1 MEEWTVKGIEIDPQ
15 QGKPYFLAT
24 FFGSGVPDL
33 IVELLVYGMPE
44 QELKIISTSVKLADT
59 NDESTGIP
67 ASRLREIPFGH
78 LSLKALF
85 SLRHPANTHLVIADM
100 VRAPLGE
107 PTDVASRYDFDALR
121 KEWPKGDLKKVSEAV
136 ADVYISSLTS
146 AKPPKPTVA
155 ELFSVSTATASR
167 MIAKARELG
176 ILAAQSAGG
185 RPKAKGTDN
194 GEEEAT
200 DR

>member
-1 MEEWTVKGIEIDPQ
+1 MEEWRNYGIEIDPEK
-15 QGKPYFLAT
+15 GKPYFIASFLGT
-24 FFGSGVPDL
+24 GEPDL
-33 IVELLVYGMPE
+33 IVRLCVYGMPE
-44 QELKIISTSVKLADT
+44 KELKIISTSVQLADAQ
-59 NDESTGIP
+59 DESAGIS
-67 ASRLREIPFGH
+67 ASRLRDIPFGH

-85 SLRHPANTHLVIADM
+85 SLRHPANSSLIMEEM
-100 VRAPLGE
+100 VRAPLGDA
-107 PTDVASRYDFDALR
+107 TDVATRHDFDELR

-136 ADVYISSLTS
+136 ADIYVSSLTS

-185 RPKAKGTDN
+185 RPKAKGTDH
-194 GEEEAT
+194 GEEETT